1 LPELHIHYKSLLAG
15 VYDHAG
21 CKEYCKVFTVAL
33 KSFDVF
39 NKQQMYD
46 SVFTGKEIAYKNLNC
61 ILLMFLMNLSIYF
74 CLVMH
79 VLLYV

>member
-1 LPELHIHYKSLLAG
+1 
-15 VYDHAG
+15 
-21 CKEYCKVFTVAL
+21 
-33 KSFDVF
+33 
-39 NKQQMYD
+39 MYD